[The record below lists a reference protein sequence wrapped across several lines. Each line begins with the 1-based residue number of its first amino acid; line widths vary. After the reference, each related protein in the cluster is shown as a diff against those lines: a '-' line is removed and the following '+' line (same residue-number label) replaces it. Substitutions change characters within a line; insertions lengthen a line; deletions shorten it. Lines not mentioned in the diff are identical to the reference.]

1 VGIKED
7 EEKTFPVDGN
17 RKIMWA
23 ASAVFLLIS
32 AIFCYFGY
40 QTADPNLA
48 SIDDVEDWAGVLPD
62 YEKLEGGLEGE
73 KGTWVKSDF
82 YLNEGMLGTFDC
94 KPHSG
99 GGIFGSDEGEW
110 FEFVETAEGP
120 YNVSIVWD
128 DPDSDG
134 LLALN
139 GWIDFH
145 PNLDIQ
151 GATNEYCWISGS
163 DGPNPWELTPWKG
176 DGYNVTVEDD
186 PIPLRGLFLII
197 DGEEGEEWYLVSI
210 GHDKNG
216 GFDVEPFVSDSG
228 LSKYLWGLGFAI
240 LGLAILYWS
249 FDPRNK

>member
-1 VGIKED
+1 MGNKED
-7 EEKTFPVDGN
+7 EDKTFPKVRN
-17 RKIMWA
+17 QKIMWA
-23 ASAVFLLIS
+23 IAAVFLMIS
-32 AIFCYFGY
+32 VTFCYFGY
-40 QTADPNLA
+40 QTPDPNIA
-48 SIDDVEDWAGVLPD
+48 SIDDVEEWAGVLPD
-62 YEKLEGGLEGE
+62 YEELEGELEGE

-82 YLNEGMLGTFDC
+82 YLNEGMIGTFDC
-94 KPHSG
+94 TPHSG
-99 GGIFGSDEGEW
+99 GGIFLDEGEW
-110 FEFVETAEGP
+110 FVFEETAEGP
-120 YNVSIVWD
+120 FNISIVWD
-128 DPDSDG
+128 DPQSDG

-139 GWIDFH
+139 GWIDLH

-163 DGPNPWELTPWKG
+163 DGPHPWELTPWKG

-197 DGEEGEEWYLVSI
+197 DGEEGEDWYIVSI

-240 LGLAILYWS
+240 PGLAILYWS

>member
-1 VGIKED
+1 VGIKE
-7 EEKTFPVDGN
+7 EEKKTFPVDGN

-23 ASAVFLLIS
+23 VSAVFLLVS

-40 QTADPNLA
+40 QTPDPNLA
-48 SIDDVEDWAGVLPD
+48 SIDDVEEWAGVLPD
-62 YEKLEGGLEGE
+62 YEELEGELEGE

-82 YLNEGMLGTFDC
+82 YLNEGMIGTFDC
-94 KPHSG
+94 IRHNK
-99 GGIFGSDEGEW
+99 GIFPNDYGEN
-110 FEFVETAEGP
+110 FVFKNLNAEGP
-120 YNVSIVWD
+120 FNVSIVWG

-139 GWIDFH
+139 GWIDLH

-151 GATNEYCWISGS
+151 GATNEYCRIAGS
-163 DGPNPWELTPWKG
+163 DGANPWELTPWSG
-176 DGYNVTVEDD
+176 DGYNVTVEDG

-197 DGEEGEEWYLVSI
+197 DGEEGEEWYIVSI

-240 LGLAILYWS
+240 PGLAILYWS

>member
-48 SIDDVEDWAGVLPD
+48 SIDDVEEWAGVLPD
-62 YEKLEGGLEGE
+62 YEELEGELEGE

-94 KPHSG
+94 VPYNNNWFQEAG
-99 GGIFGSDEGEW
+99 DD
-110 FEFVETAEGP
+110 FEFVAYSDGP
-120 YNVSIVWD
+120 FNVSIVWED
-128 DPDSDG
+128 SDSDG
-134 LLALN
+134 LLALE
-139 GWIDFH
+139 GWIDLH
-145 PNLDIQ
+145 SDIEIQ
-151 GATNEYCWISGS
+151 GATNEFCYINGKRQ
-163 DGPNPWELTPWKG
+163 GTLTELTPWTG
-176 DGYNVTVEDD
+176 DGYNISVTDN

-216 GFDVEPFVSDSG
+216 GFDVEPFVSGSG

-240 LGLAILYWS
+240 PGLAILYWS